1 MHDIF
6 TIISYN
12 LQLRQLIINRTTNVL
27 DTELVYNL
35 DNEIIIPRDDKWDP
49 RRKKYFHPRFAIV
62 LHGQKIKWINNDLR
76 NHRLVSGN
84 PDTLISDGVFD
95 TGEIVAGKTCSICLN
110 NLEKTANISY
120 FCSLHPNERGAVI
133 VLSSGENLLGDEQRL
148 QLLESTL
155 LSEISP
161 EFKRMHTSLE
171 KYVDPV
177 VLEQIRDPELVTMQ
191 NKVLTIVFWDISGF
205 SVLCEKLKDHKELIV
220 EFLREYFS
228 EAALIIRKYEGVL
241 DKFIGDG
248 IMAFFGYKDTD
259 INDDG
264 RNGAI
269 NAVKAAIELKDFF
282 NEMKL
287 EWINLWIAKTG
298 HQGISTDLRC
308 GMNTGNV
315 LVGLIL
321 TEVRDQFTTVGSNVN
336 LASRLESVA
345 NKDQIIVSQF
355 TKIRI
360 EDQFNLETILI
371 ERPIKGF
378 ENISECYGVT
388 EKKLNYLK
396 MDPRKEV

>member
-1 MHDIF
+1 M
-6 TIISYN
+6 II
-12 LQLRQLIINRTTNVL
+12 Q
-27 DTELVYNL
+27 
-35 DNEIIIPRDDKWDP
+35 RDDKWDP

-62 LHGQKIKWINNDLR
+62 LQGQEIKWTNHDTR

-95 TGEIVAGKTCSICLN
+95 SGEILIGKSGSIRFN
-110 NLEKTANISY
+110 TSERASSISY
-120 FCSLHPNERGAVI
+120 FCSLHPNERGIVI
-133 VLSSGENLLGDEQRL
+133 VLPREGGLLSDEQRL

-155 LSEISP
+155 VHNGSS
-161 EFKRMHTSLE
+161 EFKKMHTSLE

-191 NKVLTIVFWDISGF
+191 NKILTIVFWDLSGF
-205 SVLCEKLKDHKELIV
+205 SVLCEKLKSHKELIV

-228 EAALIIRKYEGVL
+228 EAAIIIQKHKGVL
-241 DKFIGDG
+241 DKFMGDG

-259 INDDG
+259 ANDNG
-264 RNGAI
+264 RKGAI
-269 NAVKAAIELKDFF
+269 SAVKAAIELRNFF
-282 NEMKL
+282 DEMKL
-287 EWINLWIAKTG
+287 EWINLWITKTD
-298 HQGISTDLRC
+298 QQVISTDLRC

-321 TEVRDQFTTVGSNVN
+321 TDVRDQFTTIGSNVN

-345 NKDQIIVSQF
+345 NKDQIIVSPS

-360 EDQFNLETILI
+360 KDQFSLRTIPI

-378 ENISECYGVT
+378 ENISECY
-388 EKKLNYLK
+388 EIIDKKQK
-396 MDPRKEV
+396 

>member
-1 MHDIF
+1 M
-6 TIISYN
+6 II
-12 LQLRQLIINRTTNVL
+12 Q
-27 DTELVYNL
+27 
-35 DNEIIIPRDDKWDP
+35 RDDKWDP

-62 LHGQKIKWINNDLR
+62 LQGQEIKWTNHDTR

-95 TGEIVAGKTCSICLN
+95 SGEILIGKSGSIRFN
-110 NLEKTANISY
+110 TSEKASSISY
-120 FCSLHPNERGAVI
+120 FCSLHPNERGIVI
-133 VLSSGENLLGDEQRL
+133 VLPREGGLLSDEQRL

-155 LSEISP
+155 VHNGSS
-161 EFKRMHTSLE
+161 EFKKMHTSLE

-191 NKVLTIVFWDISGF
+191 NKILTIVFWDLSGF
-205 SVLCEKLKDHKELIV
+205 SVLCEKLKSHKELIV

-228 EAALIIRKYEGVL
+228 EAAMIIQKHKGVL
-241 DKFIGDG
+241 DKFMGDG

-259 INDDG
+259 ANDNG
-264 RNGAI
+264 RKGAI
-269 NAVKAAIELKDFF
+269 SAVKAAIELRNFF
-282 NEMKL
+282 DEMKL
-287 EWINLWIAKTG
+287 EWINLWITKTD
-298 HQGISTDLRC
+298 QQVISTDLRC

-321 TEVRDQFTTVGSNVN
+321 TDVRDQFTTIGSNVN

-345 NKDQIIVSQF
+345 NKDQIIVSPS

-360 EDQFNLETILI
+360 KDQFSLRTIPI

-378 ENISECYGVT
+378 ENISECY
-388 EKKLNYLK
+388 EIIDKKQ
-396 MDPRKEV
+396 M

>member
-1 MHDIF
+1 V
-6 TIISYN
+6 II
-12 LQLRQLIINRTTNVL
+12 Q
-27 DTELVYNL
+27 
-35 DNEIIIPRDDKWDP
+35 RDDKWDP

-62 LHGQKIKWINNDLR
+62 LQGQEIKWTNHDTR

-95 TGEIVAGKTCSICLN
+95 SGEILIGKSGSIRFN
-110 NLEKTANISY
+110 TSERASSISY
-120 FCSLHPNERGAVI
+120 FCSLHPNERGIVI
-133 VLSSGENLLGDEQRL
+133 VLPREGGLLSDEQRL

-155 LSEISP
+155 VHNGSS
-161 EFKRMHTSLE
+161 EFKKMHTSLE

-191 NKVLTIVFWDISGF
+191 NKILTIVFWDLSGF
-205 SVLCEKLKDHKELIV
+205 SVLCEKLKSHKELIV

-228 EAALIIRKYEGVL
+228 EAAIIIQKHKGVL
-241 DKFIGDG
+241 DKFMGDG

-259 INDDG
+259 ANDNG
-264 RNGAI
+264 RKGAI
-269 NAVKAAIELKDFF
+269 SAVKAAIELRNFF
-282 NEMKL
+282 DEMKL
-287 EWINLWIAKTG
+287 EWINLWITKTD
-298 HQGISTDLRC
+298 QQVISTDLRC

-321 TEVRDQFTTVGSNVN
+321 TDVRDQFTTIGSNVN

-345 NKDQIIVSQF
+345 NKDQIIVSPS

-360 EDQFNLETILI
+360 KDQFSLRTIPI

-378 ENISECYGVT
+378 ENISECY
-388 EKKLNYLK
+388 EIIDKKQ
-396 MDPRKEV
+396 M

>member
-1 MHDIF
+1 V
-6 TIISYN
+6 II
-12 LQLRQLIINRTTNVL
+12 Q
-27 DTELVYNL
+27 
-35 DNEIIIPRDDKWDP
+35 RDDKWDP

-62 LHGQKIKWINNDLR
+62 LQGQEIKWTNHDTR

-95 TGEIVAGKTCSICLN
+95 SGEILIGKSGSIRFN
-110 NLEKTANISY
+110 TSERASSISY
-120 FCSLHPNERGAVI
+120 FCSLHPNERGIVI
-133 VLSSGENLLGDEQRL
+133 VLPREGGLLSDEQRL

-155 LSEISP
+155 VHNGSS
-161 EFKRMHTSLE
+161 EFKKMHTSLE

-191 NKVLTIVFWDISGF
+191 NKILTIVFWDLSGF
-205 SVLCEKLKDHKELIV
+205 SVLCEKLKSHKELIV

-228 EAALIIRKYEGVL
+228 EAAVIIQKHKGVL
-241 DKFIGDG
+241 DKFMGDG

-259 INDDG
+259 ANDNG
-264 RNGAI
+264 RKGAI
-269 NAVKAAIELKDFF
+269 SAVKAAIELRNFF
-282 NEMKL
+282 DEMKL
-287 EWINLWIAKTG
+287 EWINLWITKTG
-298 HQGISTDLRC
+298 QQVISTDLRC

-321 TEVRDQFTTVGSNVN
+321 TDVRDQFTTIGSNVN

-345 NKDQIIVSQF
+345 NKDQIIVSPS

-360 EDQFNLETILI
+360 KDQFSLRTIPI

-378 ENISECYGVT
+378 ENISECY
-388 EKKLNYLK
+388 EIIDKKQK
-396 MDPRKEV
+396 

>member
-1 MHDIF
+1 V
-6 TIISYN
+6 II
-12 LQLRQLIINRTTNVL
+12 Q
-27 DTELVYNL
+27 
-35 DNEIIIPRDDKWDP
+35 RDDKWDP

-62 LHGQKIKWINNDLR
+62 LQGQEIKWTNHDTR

-95 TGEIVAGKTCSICLN
+95 SGEILIGKSGSIRFN
-110 NLEKTANISY
+110 TSERASSISY
-120 FCSLHPNERGAVI
+120 FCSLHPNERGIVI
-133 VLSSGENLLGDEQRL
+133 VLPREGGLLSDEQRL

-155 LSEISP
+155 VHNGSS
-161 EFKRMHTSLE
+161 EFKKMHTSLE

-191 NKVLTIVFWDISGF
+191 NKILTIVFWDLSGF
-205 SVLCEKLKDHKELIV
+205 SVLCEKLKSHKELIV

-228 EAALIIRKYEGVL
+228 EAAMIIQKHKGVL
-241 DKFIGDG
+241 DKFMGDG

-259 INDDG
+259 ANDNG
-264 RNGAI
+264 RKGAI
-269 NAVKAAIELKDFF
+269 SAVKAAIELRNFF
-282 NEMKL
+282 DEMKL
-287 EWINLWIAKTG
+287 EWINLWITKTD
-298 HQGISTDLRC
+298 QQVISTDLRC

-321 TEVRDQFTTVGSNVN
+321 TDVRDQFTTIGSNVN

-345 NKDQIIVSQF
+345 NKDQIIVSPS

-360 EDQFNLETILI
+360 KDQYSLRTIPI

-378 ENISECYGVT
+378 ENISECY
-388 EKKLNYLK
+388 EIIDKKQ
-396 MDPRKEV
+396 M

>member
-1 MHDIF
+1 MD
-6 TIISYN
+6 S
-12 LQLRQLIINRTTNVL
+12 
-27 DTELVYNL
+27 
-35 DNEIIIPRDDKWDP
+35 EIIIQRDDKWDP

-62 LHGQKIKWINNDLR
+62 LQGQKIKWINNDLR

-84 PDTLISDGVFD
+84 PDSLVSDGVFD
-95 TGEIVAGKTCSICLN
+95 TGEILAGKTCSIHFN
-110 NLEKTANISY
+110 FEKTVNISY

-133 VLSSGENLLGDEQRL
+133 VLSRGENLLGDEQRL

-155 LSEISP
+155 VSETSS
-161 EFKRMHTSLE
+161 EFKTMHTSLE

-191 NKVLTIVFWDISGF
+191 NKILTIVFWDISGF

-241 DKFIGDG
+241 DKFMGDG
-248 IMAFFGYKDTD
+248 IMAFFGYNDTD
-259 INDDG
+259 IND
-264 RNGAI
+264 NGKKDAI
-269 NAVKAAIELKDFF
+269 NAVKAAIELRDFF
-282 NEMKL
+282 NDMKL
-287 EWINLWIAKTG
+287 EWINLWITKTG
-298 HQGISTDLRC
+298 QQEISTDLRC

-345 NKDQIIVSQF
+345 NKDQIIVSPF

-360 EDQFNLETILI
+360 EDRFNLKTIPI
-371 ERPIKGF
+371 ERRIKGF
-378 ENISECYGVT
+378 ENISECYEVT
-388 EKKLNYLK
+388 GKKQAQ
-396 MDPRKEV
+396 PH

>member
-1 MHDIF
+1 M
-6 TIISYN
+6 II
-12 LQLRQLIINRTTNVL
+12 Q
-27 DTELVYNL
+27 
-35 DNEIIIPRDDKWDP
+35 RDDKWDP

-62 LHGQKIKWINNDLR
+62 LQGQEIKWTNHDTR

-95 TGEIVAGKTCSICLN
+95 SGEILIGKSGSIRFN
-110 NLEKTANISY
+110 TSERASSISY
-120 FCSLHPNERGAVI
+120 FCSLHPNERGIII
-133 VLSSGENLLGDEQRL
+133 VLPREGGLLSDEQRL

-155 LSEISP
+155 VHNGSS
-161 EFKRMHTSLE
+161 EFKKMHTSLE

-191 NKVLTIVFWDISGF
+191 NKILTIVFWDLSGF
-205 SVLCEKLKDHKELIV
+205 SVLCEKLKSHKELIV

-228 EAALIIRKYEGVL
+228 EAAIIIQKHKGVL
-241 DKFIGDG
+241 DKFMGDG

-259 INDDG
+259 ANDNG
-264 RNGAI
+264 RKGAI
-269 NAVKAAIELKDFF
+269 SAVKAAIELRNFF
-282 NEMKL
+282 DEMKL
-287 EWINLWIAKTG
+287 EWINLWITKTD
-298 HQGISTDLRC
+298 QQVISTDLRC

-321 TEVRDQFTTVGSNVN
+321 TDVRDQFTTIGSNVN

-345 NKDQIIVSQF
+345 NKDQIIVSPS

-360 EDQFNLETILI
+360 KDQFSLRTIPI

-378 ENISECYGVT
+378 ENISECY
-388 EKKLNYLK
+388 EIIDKKQT
-396 MDPRKEV
+396 

>member
-1 MHDIF
+1 M
-6 TIISYN
+6 II
-12 LQLRQLIINRTTNVL
+12 Q
-27 DTELVYNL
+27 
-35 DNEIIIPRDDKWDP
+35 RDDKWDP

-62 LHGQKIKWINNDLR
+62 LQGQEIKWTNHDTR

-95 TGEIVAGKTCSICLN
+95 SGEILIGKSGSIRFN
-110 NLEKTANISY
+110 TSERASSISY
-120 FCSLHPNERGAVI
+120 FCSLHPNERGIVI
-133 VLSSGENLLGDEQRL
+133 VLPREGGLLSDEQHL

-155 LSEISP
+155 VHDGSP
-161 EFKRMHTSLE
+161 EFKKMHTSLE

-191 NKVLTIVFWDISGF
+191 NKVLTIVFWDLSGF
-205 SVLCEKLKDHKELIV
+205 SVLCEKLKSHKELIV

-228 EAALIIRKYEGVL
+228 EAAVIIQKHKGVL
-241 DKFIGDG
+241 DKFMGDG

-259 INDDG
+259 ANDNG
-264 RNGAI
+264 RKGAI
-269 NAVKAAIELKDFF
+269 SAVKAAIELRNFF
-282 NEMKL
+282 DEMKL
-287 EWINLWIAKTG
+287 EWINLWITKTG
-298 HQGISTDLRC
+298 QQVISTDLRC

-321 TEVRDQFTTVGSNVN
+321 TDVRDQFTTIGSNVN

-345 NKDQIIVSQF
+345 NKNQIIVSPS

-360 EDQFNLETILI
+360 KDEFSLRTIPI

-378 ENISECYGVT
+378 ENISECY
-388 EKKLNYLK
+388 EIIDKRQ
-396 MDPRKEV
+396 M

>member
-1 MHDIF
+1 M
-6 TIISYN
+6 II
-12 LQLRQLIINRTTNVL
+12 Q
-27 DTELVYNL
+27 
-35 DNEIIIPRDDKWDP
+35 RDDKWDP

-62 LHGQKIKWINNDLR
+62 LQGQEIKWTNHDTR

-95 TGEIVAGKTCSICLN
+95 SGEILIGKSGSIRFN
-110 NLEKTANISY
+110 TSERASSISY
-120 FCSLHPNERGAVI
+120 FCSLHPNERGIVI
-133 VLSSGENLLGDEQRL
+133 VLPREGGLLSDEQRL

-155 LSEISP
+155 VHNGSS
-161 EFKRMHTSLE
+161 EFKKMHTSLE

-191 NKVLTIVFWDISGF
+191 NKILTIVFWDLSGF
-205 SVLCEKLKDHKELIV
+205 SVLCEKLKSHKELIV

-228 EAALIIRKYEGVL
+228 EAAMIIQKHKGVL
-241 DKFIGDG
+241 DKFMGDG

-259 INDDG
+259 ANDNG
-264 RNGAI
+264 RKGAI
-269 NAVKAAIELKDFF
+269 SAVKAAIELRNFF
-282 NEMKL
+282 DEMKL
-287 EWINLWIAKTG
+287 EWINLWITKTD
-298 HQGISTDLRC
+298 QQVISTDLRC

-321 TEVRDQFTTVGSNVN
+321 TDVRDQFTTIGSNVN

-345 NKDQIIVSQF
+345 NKDQIIVSPS

-360 EDQFNLETILI
+360 KDQFSLRTIPI

-378 ENISECYGVT
+378 ENISECY
-388 EKKLNYLK
+388 
-396 MDPRKEV
+396 EVIDKQA

>member
-1 MHDIF
+1 M
-6 TIISYN
+6 II
-12 LQLRQLIINRTTNVL
+12 Q
-27 DTELVYNL
+27 
-35 DNEIIIPRDDKWDP
+35 RDDKWDP

-62 LHGQKIKWINNDLR
+62 LQGQEIKWTNHDTR

-95 TGEIVAGKTCSICLN
+95 SGEILIGKSGSIRFN
-110 NLEKTANISY
+110 TSERASSISY
-120 FCSLHPNERGAVI
+120 FCSLHPNERGIVI
-133 VLSSGENLLGDEQRL
+133 VLPREGGLLSDEQRL

-155 LSEISP
+155 VHNGSS
-161 EFKRMHTSLE
+161 EFKKMHTSLE

-191 NKVLTIVFWDISGF
+191 NKILTIVFWDLSGF
-205 SVLCEKLKDHKELIV
+205 SVLCEKLKSHKELIV

-228 EAALIIRKYEGVL
+228 EAAMIIQKHKGVL
-241 DKFIGDG
+241 DKFMGDG

-259 INDDG
+259 ANDNG
-264 RNGAI
+264 RKGAI
-269 NAVKAAIELKDFF
+269 SAVKAAIELRNFF
-282 NEMKL
+282 DEMKL
-287 EWINLWIAKTG
+287 EWINLWITKTD
-298 HQGISTDLRC
+298 QQVISTDLRC

-321 TEVRDQFTTVGSNVN
+321 TDVRDQFTTIGSNVN

-345 NKDQIIVSQF
+345 NKDQIIVSPS

-360 EDQFNLETILI
+360 KDQFSLRTIPI

-378 ENISECYGVT
+378 ENISECY
-388 EKKLNYLK
+388 EIIHKKQI
-396 MDPRKEV
+396 

>member
-1 MHDIF
+1 M
-6 TIISYN
+6 II
-12 LQLRQLIINRTTNVL
+12 Q
-27 DTELVYNL
+27 
-35 DNEIIIPRDDKWDP
+35 RDDKWDP

-62 LHGQKIKWINNDLR
+62 LQGQEIKWTNHDTR

-95 TGEIVAGKTCSICLN
+95 SGEILIGKSGSIRFN
-110 NLEKTANISY
+110 TSERASSISY
-120 FCSLHPNERGAVI
+120 FCSLHPNERGIVI
-133 VLSSGENLLGDEQRL
+133 VLPREGGLLSDEQRL

-155 LSEISP
+155 VHNGSS
-161 EFKRMHTSLE
+161 EFKKMHTSLE

-191 NKVLTIVFWDISGF
+191 NKILTIVFWDLSGF
-205 SVLCEKLKDHKELIV
+205 SVLCEKLKSHKELIV

-228 EAALIIRKYEGVL
+228 EAAVIIQKHKGVL
-241 DKFIGDG
+241 DKFMGDG

-259 INDDG
+259 ANDNG
-264 RNGAI
+264 RKGAI
-269 NAVKAAIELKDFF
+269 SAVKAAIELRNFF
-282 NEMKL
+282 DEMKL
-287 EWINLWIAKTG
+287 EWINLWITKTD
-298 HQGISTDLRC
+298 QQVISTDLRC

-321 TEVRDQFTTVGSNVN
+321 TDVRDQFTTIGSNVN

-345 NKDQIIVSQF
+345 NKDQIIVSPS

-360 EDQFNLETILI
+360 KDQFSPRTIPI

-378 ENISECYGVT
+378 ENISECY
-388 EKKLNYLK
+388 EIIDKKQ
-396 MDPRKEV
+396 M

>member
-1 MHDIF
+1 V
-6 TIISYN
+6 II
-12 LQLRQLIINRTTNVL
+12 Q
-27 DTELVYNL
+27 
-35 DNEIIIPRDDKWDP
+35 RDDKWDP

-62 LHGQKIKWINNDLR
+62 LQGQEIKWTNHDTR

-95 TGEIVAGKTCSICLN
+95 SGEILIGKSCSIRLN
-110 NLEKTANISY
+110 NSERASSISY
-120 FCSLHPNERGAVI
+120 FCSLHPNERGIVI
-133 VLSSGENLLGDEQRL
+133 VLPREGGLLSDEQRL

-155 LSEISP
+155 VHNGSS
-161 EFKRMHTSLE
+161 EFKKMHTSLE

-191 NKVLTIVFWDISGF
+191 NKILTIVFWDLSGF
-205 SVLCEKLKDHKELIV
+205 SVLCEKLKSHKELIV

-228 EAALIIRKYEGVL
+228 EAAVIIQKHKGVL
-241 DKFIGDG
+241 DKFMGDG

-259 INDDG
+259 ANDNG
-264 RNGAI
+264 RKGAI
-269 NAVKAAIELKDFF
+269 SAIKAAIELRNFF
-282 NEMKL
+282 DEMKL
-287 EWINLWIAKTG
+287 EWINLWITKTG
-298 HQGISTDLRC
+298 QQVISTDLRC

-321 TEVRDQFTTVGSNVN
+321 TDVRDQFTTIGSNVN

-345 NKDQIIVSQF
+345 NKDQIIVSPS

-360 EDQFNLETILI
+360 KDQFSLRTIPI

-378 ENISECYGVT
+378 ENISECY
-388 EKKLNYLK
+388 EIIDKKQ
-396 MDPRKEV
+396 M

>member
-1 MHDIF
+1 V
-6 TIISYN
+6 II
-12 LQLRQLIINRTTNVL
+12 Q
-27 DTELVYNL
+27 
-35 DNEIIIPRDDKWDP
+35 RDDKWDP

-62 LHGQKIKWINNDLR
+62 LQGQEIKWTNHDTR

-95 TGEIVAGKTCSICLN
+95 SGEILIGKSGSIRFN
-110 NLEKTANISY
+110 TSERASSISY
-120 FCSLHPNERGAVI
+120 FCSLHPNERGIVI
-133 VLSSGENLLGDEQRL
+133 VLPREGGLLSDEQRL

-155 LSEISP
+155 VHNDSS
-161 EFKRMHTSLE
+161 EFKKMHTSLE

-191 NKVLTIVFWDISGF
+191 NKILTIVFWDLSGF
-205 SVLCEKLKDHKELIV
+205 SVLCEKLKSHKELIV

-228 EAALIIRKYEGVL
+228 EAAMIIQKHKGVL
-241 DKFIGDG
+241 DKFMGDG

-259 INDDG
+259 ANDNG
-264 RNGAI
+264 RKGAI
-269 NAVKAAIELKDFF
+269 SAVKAAIELRNFF
-282 NEMKL
+282 DEMKL
-287 EWINLWIAKTG
+287 EWINLWITKTD
-298 HQGISTDLRC
+298 QQVISTDLRC

-321 TEVRDQFTTVGSNVN
+321 TDVRDQFTTIGSNVN

-345 NKDQIIVSQF
+345 NKDQIIVSPS

-360 EDQFNLETILI
+360 KDQFSLRTIPI

-378 ENISECYGVT
+378 ENISECY
-388 EKKLNYLK
+388 EIIDKKQ
-396 MDPRKEV
+396 M